1 METPLLLL
9 VYNRPKQTEQ
19 VLKRLMECGV
29 KNVFVSA
36 DAPKNATDR
45 KLTEEVKSIFSR
57 YDSLVINKRFSEQNL
72 GCKEAVISGIDW
84 FFNQVE
90 EGIILE
96 DDCLPSPHFFPFVE
110 DMLSRY
116 RDERK
121 VMMIGGNNPLGEW
134 QTDGGHFFSRIGTI
148 WGWATWQD
156 RWKTFNPELPE
167 FDNFNSNRGFDRAF
181 GPTKLAASRL
191 KLTQKSLTGEI
202 ATWDYQW
209 NAHLL
214 MNSGLAVIPEKNL
227 VENIGLENGG
237 TNVHSKP
244 NWIVNEL
251 SAEPMKVDSRP
262 ILRDREFEMEWELAR
277 RSDLAANVSSKSFEK
292 KGENEKQ
299 KLRILLINSTDIGGG
314 AEKIAFTLHQKLL
327 ALGHDSL
334 LLVQA
339 KKSDLNT
346 VREIA
351 DWKSQI
357 ENFHPDV
364 IHIHNLHGTS
374 IPLNGLAEVSQSI
387 PVLFTLHD
395 SWLATGSIEHSFEPN
410 PQKLNLLELLEWKME
425 FIIRRN
431 AIEKSRFRFTAPSQ
445 WMRELFFNAHGI
457 RPFYVSNAIEKVAPN
472 EVEIPSKRF
481 ILFVANRPE
490 TNPYKDFATLK
501 KAWEKANENLGENG
515 CDLIVLGG
523 ETKTE
528 KVGNRTL
535 FIIGSQ
541 PAESVLAFME
551 KSLLLVQ
558 ASLQDNAPLTVL
570 EGHSVGKNVV
580 GSLVGGIPELMN
592 EQEQGW
598 LYEAENADDLSE
610 KLIAAISS
618 EIRDREIRD
627 KEKCSVESMV
637 NTYLG
642 HYLSLTN
649 A

>member
-1 METPLLLL
+1 METPILLL

-19 VLKRLMECGV
+19 VLKRLKECGI
-29 KNVFVSA
+29 KHVFVSA
-36 DAPKNATDR
+36 DGPKNAEDGM
-45 KLTEEVKSIFSR
+45 LTEEVKSVFSR

-84 FFNQVE
+84 FFKQVE

-96 DDCLPSPHFFPFVE
+96 DDCLPSPHFFTFVE

-156 RWKTFNPELPE
+156 RWKTFDSDLPE
-167 FDNFNSNRGFDRAF
+167 FEQFVTNQGFERAF
-181 GPTKLAASRL
+181 GPTKLATSRRV
-191 KLTQKSLTGEI
+191 LTQKSILREI
-202 ATWDYQW
+202 DTWDYQW

-214 MNSGLAVIPEKNL
+214 MNHGLAVIPKKNL
-227 VENIGLENGG
+227 VENIGFENGG
-237 TNVHSKP
+237 TNLRSKP

-251 SAEPMKVDSRP
+251 SADPMKVDSRP
-262 ILRDREFEMEWELAR
+262 IFPDREFEMEWELAR

-292 KGENEKQ
+292 KGKNEKQ

-314 AEKIAFTLHQKLL
+314 AEKIAFILHQKLL
-327 ALGHDSL
+327 ELGHESQ
-334 LLVQA
+334 LLVQV

-410 PQKLNLLELLEWKME
+410 PEKLNLLAILDWKKE
-425 FIIRRN
+425 FSLRHHSIVDGN
-431 AIEKSRFRFTAPSQ
+431 FKFTAPSQ
-445 WMRELFFNAHGI
+445 WMCELFFNAHGI
-457 RPFYVSNAIEKVAPN
+457 RPFYVPNAIEKVETN
-472 EVEIPSKRF
+472 EVEIPSERF

-501 KAWEKANENLGENG
+501 KAWKKANENLGENG
-515 CDLIVLGG
+515 FDLIVLGG

-528 KVGNRTL
+528 NIGSRTL
-535 FIIGSQ
+535 FIIENQST
-541 PAESVLAFME
+541 ENVLTFME

-558 ASLQDNAPLTVL
+558 ASLQDNAPLTIL
-570 EGHSVGKNVV
+570 EAHSLGKNVI
-580 GSLVGGIPELMN
+580 GSLVGGIPELMSEH
-592 EQEQGW
+592 EQDW
-598 LYEAENADDLSE
+598 LYTAGDTDDICE

-618 EIRDREIRD
+618 ETRDTEIRD